1 MKKIILSLAI
11 AAIAFSAG
19 AQTVKVPASWGVR
32 AGLNLSTYAAK
43 ENPDNFSY
51 ALKPGF
57 YVGAFAEWE
66 NIVDYFGLRVE
77 ANVSTLGEKYSV
89 ASDHLKATSN
99 SVNLLIPVMAQYG
112 FIDGRLNV
120 MAGPQ
125 LGFCFGGADTIKSDF
140 DTVKTSW
147 KSDHF
152 KTVDFAIVFGAD
164 FMLTTKIGVEAR
176 YNLGLTPTLVGR
188 GNSSRNRAL
197 SIGVFYQF

>member
-11 AAIAFSAG
+11 AAIALSAG

-43 ENPDNFSY
+43 ANPDNFSY

-57 YVGAFAEWE
+57 YAGAFAEWE

-77 ANVSTLGEKYSV
+77 ANLSTLGEKYSV
-89 ASDHLKATSN
+89 KGTNDNLTVTEN
-99 SVNLLIPVMAQYG
+99 SFNLLIPVMAQYG

-125 LGFCFGGADTIKSDF
+125 FGFCLGGSTKDDLSGKN
-140 DTVKTSW
+140 SW

>member
-11 AAIAFSAG
+11 AAIALSAG

-32 AGLNLSTYAAK
+32 AGLNLSSFGVKAD
-43 ENPDNFSY
+43 PDHISY
-51 ALKPGF
+51 PPKPGF
-57 YVGAFAEWE
+57 YAGAFAEWE

-77 ANVSTLGEKYSV
+77 ADLSTLGDKEYS
-89 ASDHLKATSN
+89 KAVDEARLTNN

-112 FIDGRLNV
+112 FMDGRLNV

-125 LGFCFGGADTIKSDF
+125 LGFCFGGSSKDEFTSTKVNWEGSDF
-140 DTVKTSW
+140 N
-147 KSDHF
+147 
-152 KTVDFAIVFGAD
+152 TVDFGFVFGAD

-176 YNLGLTPTLVGR
+176 YNLGLTPVLKERKKT
-188 GNSSRNRAL
+188 SANRAL